1 MAALDTAAERADGT
15 LDDDLDTV
23 HIRCGSDLRD
33 ALPATGLH
41 GHFHTFS
48 DPFCIGPLH
57 SRERQAFMDE
67 RTRFLCEAFGGDENE
82 TRRRQQHEYD
92 GLDQAMDS
100 ERVVLWFEHDSYDQ
114 LILAY
119 ILNHQ
124 ALQRRPTRLELV
136 ATDGIPGVDRFIG
149 LGQLAPEVLGWL
161 WQQRRPV
168 DDALI
173 TLGRRAW
180 RAVTADTPQRLDDLS
195 RTLTPELPMLGRAL
209 RRHLLELP
217 DEATG
222 LGLSEQ
228 LAVQLVAERGPITVG
243 EVFRDLTREREPLPY
258 LGDTMF
264 WWMMQ
269 PLMGGERPLL
279 TSDHGEDTPWQ
290 DRSLHITSHG
300 HAVLS
305 GHNNW
310 LDTHPGRRWVGGIA
324 IDGDRDSWCL
334 NKGTGRPQKRPAN
347 VA

>member
-1 MAALDTAAERADGT
+1 MN
-15 LDDDLDTV
+15 
-23 HIRCGSDLRD
+23 S
-33 ALPATGLH
+33 
-41 GHFHTFS
+41 
-48 DPFCIGPLH
+48 
-57 SRERQAFMDE
+57 Q
-67 RTRFLCEAFGGDENE
+67 
-82 TRRRQQHEYD
+82 
-92 GLDQAMDS
+92 
-100 ERVVLWFEHDSYDQ
+100 RVVLWFEHDSYDQ

-119 ILNHQ
+119 ILNHL

-136 ATDGIPGVDRFIG
+136 ATDSIPGVERFIG

-180 RAVTADTPQRLDDLS
+180 RAVTADTPQRLNDLS

-217 DEATG
+217 DEDTG

-243 EVFRDLTREREPLPY
+243 GVFRDLMREREPLPY

-279 TSDHGEDTPWQ
+279 ASDHGEETPWQ
-290 DRSLHITSHG
+290 DRSLHITAHG

-310 LDTHPGRRWVGGIA
+310 LDTHPKRRWVGGIA

-334 NKGTGRPQKRPAN
+334 DKGTGQPQKRPAN